1 MYLPEIKN
9 TEVKR
14 ENKNRL
20 GLTKLSKEM
29 VEIIKHAE
37 ASTEGVLVDSFNI
50 KLMPEDI
57 STMRGLNWLN
67 DNILNFYFEVFICLA
82 RFY

>member
-14 ENKNRL
+14 EDENRL
-20 GLTKLSKEM
+20 ELTQLSKEM

-37 ASTEGVLVDSFNI
+37 ASTEGVLVDSFKI

-67 DNILNFYFEVFICLA
+67 DNILNFYFEAFIYLA
-82 RFY
+82 RFD